1 MKSKLNKVKVS
12 VITTA
17 LTVLCNFNTV
27 FAGTTPTPKAK
38 SGGANDIISNVNTA
52 TDTVFSIIAAVGGL
66 FFGIGIITA
75 VRGNSK
81 GMDDKVDKGIAMA
94 IAGMVMVGIKVI
106 VGMFN

>member
-27 FAGTTPTPKAK
+27 FAGSPTPKAK
-38 SGGANDIISNVNTA
+38 SGGTNDIISNVNTA